1 MTLRDTK
8 QPGPWYKRTHQRN
21 VKTKILFFALGAF
34 IAATEASELNR
45 ESLFDSVEEFVTA
58 VKAFQPAASKGE
70 LASLFT
76 IPEMGHENPGKPI
89 AASAIQSCEPI
100 WSDDKSA
107 LLFATA
113 NPPTV
118 GTYSNIGV
126 LFLLVHQRDGWRIA
140 DLLRFTAT
148 GKDSALS
155 VKQTAF
161 AGGGGQLST
170 EGFHPVVT
178 VNELQGG
185 RGYSYETCASYT
197 FAHSK
202 LKRLELE

>member
-1 MTLRDTK
+1 MTLPVTK
-8 QPGPWYKRTHQRN
+8 PGTWYKRTHQRT
-21 VKTKILFFALGAF
+21 VKTKILFSALGAF
-34 IAATEASELNR
+34 IAATEAAELNR

-76 IPEMGHENPGKPI
+76 IPEMGHENPGKPT
-89 AASAIQSCEPI
+89 AASAIRSCESI
-100 WSDDKSA
+100 WSDDRSS

-155 VKQTAF
+155 AKQTAF
-161 AGGGGQLST
+161 AGGGGQLNS
-170 EGFHPVVT
+170 EGHPVVT

-197 FAHSK
+197 FARSK

>member
-1 MTLRDTK
+1 
-8 QPGPWYKRTHQRN
+8 
-21 VKTKILFFALGAF
+21 
-34 IAATEASELNR
+34 
-45 ESLFDSVEEFVTA
+45 
-58 VKAFQPAASKGE
+58 
-70 LASLFT
+70 
-76 IPEMGHENPGKPI
+76 
-89 AASAIQSCEPI
+89 
-100 WSDDKSA
+100 

-118 GTYSNIGV
+118 GTYSNIEV

-140 DLLRFTAT
+140 DFLRFMAT

-155 VKQTAF
+155 AKQTAF
-161 AGGGGQLST
+161 AGGGGQLSS

-178 VNELQGG
+178 VSELQGG

-197 FAHSK
+197 FARSK

>member
-1 MTLRDTK
+1 MTLPVTK
-8 QPGPWYKRTHQRN
+8 PGPWYKRTHQRN

-58 VKAFQPAASKGE
+58 VKAFKPVASKRG

-76 IPEMGHENPGKPI
+76 IPEMGHENPGKPT
-89 AASAIQSCEPI
+89 AAFAIQSCESI
-100 WSDDKSA
+100 WSDDRSS
-107 LLFATA
+107 LLFARA

-155 VKQTAF
+155 AKQTAF
-161 AGGGGQLST
+161 AGGGGQLSS
-170 EGFHPVVT
+170 EGFHPVVI

-197 FAHSK
+197 FARSK